1 MLQLSRSS
9 GREAMVFR
17 SERAMSSVFRI
28 ALGADHGGF
37 DLKERIKDHLVSL
50 GHTVRD
56 CGTHGRDAVDYPTI
70 ALAVAA
76 LVASGE
82 CRFGVM
88 VDGAGIGSAIA
99 ANKVP
104 GVLAAACY
112 SEALARNSREHN
124 DANVLT
130 LGAAQT
136 PPEAAVGIVDVF
148 LSATCTAARHQARV
162 QMIRDFERGRM
173 SIPSQDGPAL
183 SAEDVNRIAQRVRQ
197 LLQKPGSAA
206 DAAPPMSLER
216 VAGLIDHTLLK
227 PEATVADIQ
236 RLCEEARRHRFFSV
250 CVNPSY
256 VRQAASLLRGS
267 PVKVCCVVGFPL
279 GAQPPETKALEARRA
294 IREGAREID
303 MVINIGALKGRED
316 AVVLKDIRSVVEA
329 CRDGRAICKVILE
342 TALLTDEEKVR
353 GCELSMKAGAEY
365 VKTSTGFG
373 PGGATAADVALMS
386 RTVAAKKL
394 GVKAA
399 GGIRSYAD
407 LVKMVEAGAT
417 RVGSSSSV
425 KILEEAQ
432 AAGATT

>member
-1 MLQLSRSS
+1 
-9 GREAMVFR
+9 
-17 SERAMSSVFRI
+17 MSQALTI
-28 ALGADHGGF
+28 AVGADHGGVE
-37 DLKERIKDHLVSL
+37 LKARIRDHLAAR
-50 GHTVRD
+50 GYAIRD
-56 CGTHGRDAVDYPTI
+56 CGTHGKEPVDYPRI
-70 ALAVAA
+70 ARAVAE

-88 VDGAGIGSAIA
+88 VDGAGIGSAMA

-112 SEALARNSREHN
+112 NEALARNSREHN

-130 LGAAQT
+130 LGAGQT
-136 PPEAAVGIVDVF
+136 PPDVAIAIVDLF
-148 LSATCTAARHQARV
+148 LTTACTADRHRARV
-162 QMIRDFERGRM
+162 QMIRDMERDRM
-173 SIPSQDGPAL
+173 STPGQEGPAL
-183 SAEDVNRIAQRVRQ
+183 SAEDISRIADRVKQ
-197 LLQKPGSAA
+197 LLDERGGRQAG
-206 DAAPPMSLER
+206 AAPMALER

-236 RLCEEARRHRFFSV
+236 RLCDEARRHKFFSV

-256 VRQAASLLRGS
+256 VRQSAGLLRGS

-279 GAQPPETKALEARRA
+279 GAQPAETKALEARRA

-342 TALLTDEEKVR
+342 TALLTDEEKIR

-373 PGGATAADVALMS
+373 PGGATVADVELMA

-432 AAGATT
+432 AAGAAR